1 MPTLEGDSRLYGVAV
16 KRVEYPAGIGG
27 VRLSLTEIAK
37 RIYEGSRAPSMKAFA
52 EFVVRNW
59 AGIPPNVQL
68 QNRRAAQILL
78 DYVRAAVRY
87 RPDPPLTEYTQSA
100 AITLCVPGAPMC
112 VPVED
117 CDGLVVA
124 YATLTTAYGI
134 PSHVIKQS
142 FGGDQQE
149 HVLVEIQDDN
159 GDWLSADPSVQDRP
173 IGWRAHAL
181 REDIIDPSDPSS
193 IGLVGA
199 PEAEFIGVGRVGV
212 WRGSVP
218 TARSVVGLVRTGL
231 GYTGLAQAPAPTFQL
246 LTDRTIYHGN
256 RYRIGMLVSTIA
268 TPNVPDPGYGY
279 LTVEQRLRNV
289 LGPNWTIEQLSP
301 TGDVVGGIQ
310 SWVLQG
316 IATSDQ
322 QLTDSAFLTYSVIAA
337 QVPPPNAPAAV
348 PQATDGGNVGA
359 TKVALIFGAASLAA
373 WWGVPK
379 VLRRPRRRRAA

>member
-52 EFVVRNW
+52 EFLVRNW

-193 IGLVGA
+193 LGLVGA

-218 TARSVVGLVRTGL
+218 TARAGVGVVRTGL
-231 GYTGLAQAPAPTFQL
+231 GETGP
-246 LTDRTIYHGN
+246 
-256 RYRIGMLVSTIA
+256 
-268 TPNVPDPGYGY
+268 
-279 LTVEQRLRNV
+279 
-289 LGPNWTIEQLSP
+289 
-301 TGDVVGGIQ
+301 
-310 SWVLQG
+310 
-316 IATSDQ
+316 
-322 QLTDSAFLTYSVIAA
+322 A